1 MLHNSGPF
9 GPNDVPINMGIPV
22 NMTQMSN
29 PMNLGHNLG
38 NLPKMPQPTPETA
51 ASAYDIPDYRSF
63 GHSPLNMGHSMSPF
77 SSYHHL
83 NFQTNC
89 VPPNPNLPHNTTPS
103 SLDTNI
109 LPINLNTHSDHGP
122 SLMNYH
128 NPESKNYDINNS
140 HYRENVSRKVPINIP
155 QLHTKAFQKHLGMD
169 SNHGQYNPV
178 QENPCYS
185 LDPTKAPEK
194 SLIDSNKRKSL
205 ENTVKLIEDILINST
220 PKDKLKNLNTE
231 SILKDAVSNKSSLV
245 MRNTKLHGIDNSK
258 NVSTNIN
265 LSHKT
270 LNTHDPNSNV
280 TDFLRTRLE
289 GKDTKSDI
297 QGLNLTSK
305 SSPNKS
311 MDLNTKLQKTNMEE
325 CSKTTMMETDINN
338 ISPNDLS
345 KIKNEKEPLKI
356 QSEIHCKPLR
366 RSLIN
371 KNLTDEEA
379 TPRESDGPD
388 SEKEDLIAEVDIK
401 KEIIEE
407 DVVQIKV
414 EMEECTESESSFL
427 KDSNAISRDTLD
439 EDAVII
445 EENNVAQAK
454 EAARKGP
461 NPKTYFECSHC
472 NLLFRHPKRFLVH
485 TKWHTFGLT
494 NETRHRLEKE
504 KELKKSMKR
513 EARIIER
520 LNAKEVKD
528 GAEGNVHPCKDCDK
542 VFSVKS
548 SLKNHR
554 QKYHPTR
561 VRECKICKASVTG
574 WMALRAHMAAHAAG
588 AAPGYCCPDCPK
600 RFKYAHSLA
609 KHKDTHLEKTH
620 SCEQC
625 SKKFGSQ
632 ALLKMHMKC
641 HERAARG
648 ATFRCTYCGK
658 GFFESYNLQVHER
671 THRNERPFT
680 CDICKTSFGTNSSL
694 KRHLKVSHSTSKPYT
709 CETCHRSFASSTT
722 LSRHAAR
729 AHGDASAF
737 PHKCALCP
745 RQYTALKELQKHIG
759 KTHKEE
765 RDRGEIR

>member
-1 MLHNSGPF
+1 MLHNSGPY

-38 NLPKMPQPTPETA
+38 NLPKMPQQAPEA
-51 ASAYDIPDYRSF
+51 EAPVYDIPDYRSF
-63 GHSPLNMGHSMSPF
+63 GHSPLNMGHPMSPF
-77 SSYHHL
+77 PNYHQM
-83 NFQTNC
+83 NFQTNY
-89 VPPNPNLPHNTTPS
+89 VHPNPNLPHNTTPS
-103 SLDTNI
+103 NFENNI
-109 LPINLNTHSDHGP
+109 LPMNLNTHSDHGP

-128 NPESKNYDINNS
+128 NPESKKFDINNL
-140 HYRENVSRKVPINIP
+140 HYRENLSRKVPINIP
-155 QLHTKAFQKHLGMD
+155 QIHTKAFQKHLGME
-169 SNHGQYNPV
+169 SNHDQYNTV
-178 QENPCYS
+178 QENQFYS
-185 LDPTKAPEK
+185 HNSTKVPEK
-194 SLIDSNKRKSL
+194 SLIDTNRRKSL

-220 PKDKLKNLNTE
+220 PKDKLKNVNTDILNNT
-231 SILKDAVSNKSSLV
+231 LNKSSLD

-258 NVSTNIN
+258 ELQTTIN
-265 LSHKT
+265 LSHKIST
-270 LNTHDPNSNV
+270 DDSNPNTDL
-280 TDFLRTRLE
+280 LRARLE
-289 GKDTKSDI
+289 VKDTKSDI
-297 QGLNLTSK
+297 HGLNLTSK
-305 SSPNKS
+305 SCPNKS
-311 MDLNTKLQKTNMEE
+311 IDLNTKLQKEDHA
-325 CSKTTMMETDINN
+325 KTKKTVINEL
-338 ISPNDLS
+338 PDDLS
-345 KIKNEKEPLKI
+345 KTNSEKELPI

-366 RSLIN
+366 RSLMN
-371 KNLTDEEA
+371 NQTEKGERR
-379 TPRESDGPD
+379 RESNGSD
-388 SEKEDLIAEVDIK
+388 SEKEDIIAEVDIK

-407 DVVQIKV
+407 DIVEIKV
-414 EMEECTESESSFL
+414 ELVECSGSESSPFL
-427 KDSNAISRDTLD
+427 KDSNATPRDVLD
-439 EDAVII
+439 ADAVIV
-445 EENNVAQAK
+445 EDNNVAEAK
-454 EAARKGP
+454 EAAKKGS
-461 NPKTYFECSHC
+461 NPKTYFECTHC
-472 NLLFRHPKRFLVH
+472 GLLFRHPKRFLVH

-494 NETRHRLEKE
+494 SETRHRMEKE
-504 KELKKSMKR
+504 RELKKSMKR

-528 GAEGNVHPCKDCDK
+528 GAEGDVHPCKDCDK

-588 AAPGYCCPDCPK
+588 SAPGYACADCPK

-609 KHKDTHLEKTH
+609 KHRDTHLEKTL

-648 ATFRCTYCGK
+648 ATHRCTYCGK

-722 LSRHAAR
+722 RARHTAR
-729 AHGDASAF
+729 AHGDSSAF
-737 PHKCALCP
+737 PHKCTLCP
-745 RQYTALKELQKHIG
+745 RQYSAQKELQKHIG
-759 KTHKEE
+759 KTHREE
-765 RDRGEIR
+765 RDRGEIG